1 MTDATWR
8 NDILRRLVRVNNSLR
23 INTNRWRGPWTSWTN
38 EPVPKPEDT
47 PELLHESADRL
58 ERVAIE
64 LRDVATAIRNRALR
78 LESEART

>member
-23 INTNRWRGPWTSWTN
+23 INTNRWRGPWTTWQKA
-38 EPVPKPEDT
+38 PIPKPEDT
-47 PELLHESADRL
+47 PELLYESATRL
-58 ERVAIE
+58 EHVAIE
-64 LRDVATAIRNRALR
+64 LQRVAHDIRDRALR